1 MSTREVENDIVL
13 YPYALRRLAIALCI
27 LLSCW
32 LYSSSSSITLERM
45 PDKPQSSR
53 GHERSNIEVV
63 TGGKLQKGP
72 QTTKLPHTKFSRKTV
87 AIGFHGA
94 YDRTG
99 SQFDSLSCT
108 DFFQVSKN
116 IFSTII
122 EPLREK
128 YNVLIFFHTYRHEGC
143 LEKDNALVNMLEP
156 EAYEFSKSKLPRI
169 IDSYIRVID
178 LIDETANRTTN
189 KITMASKSK
198 AIDYVL
204 LLRFDVRYK
213 QSFNKINIEME
224 KVNIAFR
231 DQKQYWELRR
241 KVSDLFFLVPYRY
254 LKIFRDSLDSSCCA
268 LWKAKTIRKNKKREE
283 KDYGWSGWLSASKR
297 KEERKKQREAKRIK
311 AARIRRSKSKTTFDR
326 VRVAAIRLKAAR
338 AQRAAALERN
348 KTEPQQPYLGEK
360 HMDICPGSVLGPA
373 CPGHFIYPGLSKAIG
388 KKNVHFIDGEYR
400 SSQIN
405 VVSRD
410 NLKSRYSDDTA
421 FLAIER
427 GCEGYDADQNAMKHY
442 LSGASSSGCW
452 RGIGN

>member
-1 MSTREVENDIVL
+1 MNSQEVENDIVL

-32 LYSSSSSITLERM
+32 FYSSNSSTTLKRM
-45 PDKPQSSR
+45 PDEPKSFR
-53 GHERSNIEVV
+53 GHERSNKEVD
-63 TGGKLQKGP
+63 TGGKLQKE
-72 QTTKLPHTKFSRKTV
+72 PHLSRKTV

-99 SQFDSLSCT
+99 SQFDSSSCS

-143 LEKDNALVNMLEP
+143 VEKDSALVNMLAP
-156 EAYEFSKSKLPRI
+156 EAYQFSNSKLPRI

-178 LIDETANRTTN
+178 LIDNTANRTTK

-213 QSFNKINIEME
+213 QSFEKLNIEME

-268 LWKAKTIRKNKKREE
+268 LWKAKTIRKSKKREK

-297 KEERKKQREAKRIK
+297 KEERKKKREAKRIK
-311 AARIRRSKSKTTFDR
+311 EARIRRSKSKTTFDH
-326 VRVAAIRLKAAR
+326 VRAVAIRLKAAR

-348 KTEPQQPYLGEK
+348 KTEPQKLYLRERFPQMFTQILESTCVQP
-360 HMDICPGSVLGPA
+360 S
-373 CPGHFIYPGLSKAIG
+373 
-388 KKNVHFIDGEYR
+388 
-400 SSQIN
+400 
-405 VVSRD
+405 
-410 NLKSRYSDDTA
+410 
-421 FLAIER
+421 
-427 GCEGYDADQNAMKHY
+427 
-442 LSGASSSGCW
+442 
-452 RGIGN
+452 